1 MTTLIHQPPPDQ
13 DPTRGAPTPPSS
25 TGWSTRKTLA
35 AVGIAGVIAAAGG
48 GIIYAASSSDNGG
61 NHGPGGPG
69 MSMNGQPGQIGAG
82 PGGAMTGPP
91 LHGQVVVSDGN
102 GGYRTELTQTGT
114 ITALSSTS
122 VTAKS
127 ADDYTQTY
135 TITATTTGATSVK
148 VGDTVT
154 IRGTQ
159 TDDTNTAT
167 AVGTTTG
174 APNGMNGGPGP
185 QGGEPGG
192 STNGLNG
199 SGMGRPMDGLPTR
212 PSN

>member
-1 MTTLIHQPPPDQ
+1 MTTLIHHPPPDQ
-13 DPTRGAPTPPSS
+13 DPTWGAPTPPDS

-48 GIIYAASSSDNGG
+48 GIIYAASSGDNGG

-69 MSMNGQPGQIGAG
+69 GPGMSMSGGNGQPGA
-82 PGGAMTGPP
+82 GGAMSGPP
-91 LHGQVVVSDGN
+91 LHGQFVVSDGN

-154 IRGTQ
+154 IRGTR
-159 TDDTNTAT
+159 TDGTNTVT
-167 AVGTTTG
+167 TVGTTT
-174 APNGMNGGPGP
+174 NGMNGGPGP
-185 QGGEPGG
+185 QGGAPGG

-199 SGMGRPMDGLPTR
+199 SGMGRPMDGPLPR
-212 PSN
+212 PGN